1 MSPRELCENDDIA
14 TALILDPYLG
24 FSTHKMNVR
33 HRPLKGNK
41 DELNNIL
48 EHFRKDQNY
57 GAAYKKLFNG
67 DFMPRSVVIKGKVQQ
82 QRLEQHIYRYLR
94 MFDSDSG
101 FTIEPCYR
109 YSLEGQKG
117 AKISAT
123 KKWLKNEQ
131 ITCLVGCIAELT
143 EEEESQLLRPG
154 KNDFSVMFSTRKNC
168 AQLWLGPAAFI
179 NHDCRAN
186 CKFMA
191 TGRDTATVK
200 ALRDIEAGEEI
211 TCFYAEDFFGDN
223 NCNCECETC
232 ERRGTGAFA
241 KERKGNEDQT
251 TGYRLRETDNRINR
265 LKNGGKVRKGDNG
278 IVRGK
283 ADEPADQ
290 GELVMPLSIREMRQR
305 GMTKYDVQMLIAQG
319 CQFGDE
325 AKKAKNAAR
334 PRSDSVS
341 KENDE
346 STAVHGH
353 NLRKKR
359 AHDGPRK
366 NGKNLLTDVAA
377 TDVADGPVSSTR
389 MSLRNQKL
397 PPLSEPINQFDQV
410 KADYPD
416 PVKDKSPSSGYESGG
431 SEKRDS
437 SSEDSSKKENKI
449 RVPFRSR
456 KNSNK
461 KLKSGKQS
469 IRNLRNRSRNFA
481 DLEIGGSK
489 SVESNVDS
497 IIDAP
502 IDSNIDSKAGRI
514 AAGGARPPTD
524 RPPAVVSPT
533 APLRYKEAP
542 SPALGKSAASPDRL
556 ELQMELSSIA
566 DLDLRQEM
574 ATPSPPFLGFPDS
587 SLGGNSDSGKDV
599 YEFSDESAPPPM
611 ILRKSRVGSR
621 RSSINSS
628 YSEVQ
633 KAEQATPEKR
643 RLKLTL
649 RMKRVNLDE
658 SMESGT
664 TSWSDESFC
673 YEPEYE
679 VLRVEGVDDDGEF
692 NGQHLEDLSLT
703 STPFKRNKRRRRH
716 KSRDRDREHRHRR
729 KRKRSKSR
737 SAAVG
742 SPGEQYV
749 GSPGRTGDPG
759 DVSIYP
765 THLKRLRLI
774 CGNET
779 RTIDLPVS

>member
-1 MSPRELCENDDIA
+1 
-14 TALILDPYLG
+14 
-24 FSTHKMNVR
+24 

-82 QRLEQHIYRYLR
+82 QRLEQHKKRASCCDRARTTSASCSARERTAPSCGWGQQRSSI
-94 MFDSDSG
+94 
-101 FTIEPCYR
+101 TIVALTAKYNEFYTVNRLLAGRFPWLTP
-109 YSLEGQKG
+109 SSHFISVHGHGQGHGDGQG
-117 AKISAT
+117 AQGHRSRRG
-123 KKWLKNEQ
+123 NY
-131 ITCLVGCIAELT
+131 V
-143 EEEESQLLRPG
+143 
-154 KNDFSVMFSTRKNC
+154 
-168 AQLWLGPAAFI
+168 
-179 NHDCRAN
+179 
-186 CKFMA
+186 
-191 TGRDTATVK
+191 
-200 ALRDIEAGEEI
+200 
-211 TCFYAEDFFGDN
+211 
-223 NCNCECETC
+223 
-232 ERRGTGAFA
+232 RGTGAFA

-325 AKKAKNAAR
+325 AKKAKNTAR

-397 PPLSEPINQFDQV
+397 PPLSEPINQFGQV

-742 SPGEQYV
+742 SPG
-749 GSPGRTGDPG
+749 RTGDPG